1 MELVP
6 LLKELALKHL
16 PGKHFFLV
24 DIKVSAKSGPKK
36 VMILIDSDEGVTIDD
51 CANLSR
57 SISEEMEHNDM
68 IKGAYTLE
76 VSSPGLDHPLI
87 MLRQYQKN
95 IGRKLNV
102 VLEDNSVMN
111 GELKSVTKGSIQ
123 LVAERKD
130 GKKMVMEEKEIPFA
144 DIKKAIVLVSFN

>member
-6 LLKELALKHL
+6 LLKEFVLKHL

-36 VMILIDSDEGVTIDD
+36 VMILIDSDQGVTIDD

-57 SISEEMEHNDM
+57 SISEEMEHNHM
-68 IKGAYTLE
+68 IEGAYTLE
-76 VSSPGLDHPLI
+76 VSSPGLDHPLV

-102 VLEDNSVMN
+102 VLEDNSVMS
-111 GELKSVTKGSIQ
+111 GELKSVTEGSIQ

-130 GKKMVMEEKEIPFA
+130 GKNMVMEEKEISFT

>member
-6 LLKELALKHL
+6 VLKELVLKHL
-16 PGKHFFLV
+16 PGEHFFLV

-36 VMILIDSDEGVTIDD
+36 VMILIDSDQGITVDD

-57 SISEEMEHNDM
+57 SVSEEIEHNEV
-68 IKGAYTLE
+68 IQGAYTLE
-76 VSSPGLDHPLI
+76 VSSPGLDQPLS

-102 VLEDNSVMN
+102 VLEDNSTMN
-111 GELKSVTKGSIQ
+111 GELKSVTRDFIQ
-123 LVAERKD
+123 LVAERKE
-130 GKKMVMEEKEIPFA
+130 GKKMVLEEKEVAFS